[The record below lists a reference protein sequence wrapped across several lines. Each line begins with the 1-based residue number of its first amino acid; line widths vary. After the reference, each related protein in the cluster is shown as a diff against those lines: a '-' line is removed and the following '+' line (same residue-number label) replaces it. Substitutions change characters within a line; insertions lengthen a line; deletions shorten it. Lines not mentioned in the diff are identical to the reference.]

1 MCCMASWL
9 QRKERDRFNCNFDR
23 ERQNSRTHTLHV
35 ICCKWHLSKRKTEGA
50 QSAISTYDICELI
63 ASNSILPLPL
73 PLLLIVSYTYFGMD
87 LYSYTYMHT
96 CTSHTPYIQIHV
108 FWYYCCYFVIESAVG
123 FVPTLKPTII
133 IWYFTR

>member
-96 CTSHTPYIQIHV
+96 CIHAHHTHHTYK
-108 FWYYCCYFVIESAVG
+108 FMYFGIIVVIS
-123 FVPTLKPTII
+123 LLNQLSDSCQH
-133 IWYFTR
+133 WNRR